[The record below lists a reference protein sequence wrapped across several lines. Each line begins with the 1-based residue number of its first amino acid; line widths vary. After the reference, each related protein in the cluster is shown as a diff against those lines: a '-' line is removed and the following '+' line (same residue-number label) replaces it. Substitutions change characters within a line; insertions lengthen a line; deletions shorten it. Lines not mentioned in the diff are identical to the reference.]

1 MKNKTYA
8 KFQVESGVRLGFKNH
23 MRRVFFKNFCP
34 VCEDFNLGQFCFH
47 SLKKKNNI
55 FKSK

>member
-47 SLKKKNNI
+47 SLKKKKQH
-55 FKSK
+55 F